1 MKIKILKEAG
11 STGYDHR
18 DPMANKAKHYP
29 QGAEVQMEN
38 AAQDL
43 LNANMC
49 HFYDKDGYVYEL
61 KSSEYITLWLNSTN
75 TKTEN

>member
-11 STGYDHR
+11 STGHNHR
-18 DPMANKAKHYP
+18 DPMTNKVKHHQ

-38 AAQDL
+38 FNQDL
-43 LNANMC
+43 INANMC

-61 KSSEYITLWLNSTN
+61 KSSEYITL
-75 TKTEN
+75 

>member
-11 STGYDHR
+11 STGYDYR
-18 DPMANKAKHYP
+18 DPMANKAKHY
-29 QGAEVQMEN
+29 QRGAEVQMEN
-38 AAQDL
+38 VTQDL

-61 KSSEYITLWLNSTN
+61 KSSEYITL
-75 TKTEN
+75 